1 VTKKAFGSVKRTAAR
16 ASRPGAVIHRQ
27 VRAGRSGVNN
37 EQPPPPS
44 SDGLSEVRSPLMV
57 SRARKFSVVCL
68 HPRRIYKLAR
78 PHAGAM
84 YSRRPAALTLPH
96 GGRLGAGIRCGMRA
110 EHAIIISCE
119 HSLLAGEACFE
130 TKVRIRRENPCTHD
144 MPHASIPAERGG
156 RMGVG
161 GELKKKARI
170 TTKARYTHLWRH
182 SEPLS

>member
-1 VTKKAFGSVKRTAAR
+1 MRLKRDLSHARVWRRCQRTSVQSFLGGAGIQATYICARVVILWIGICRMRRRESDKKAFGSVKRTAAR

-96 GGRLGAGIRCGMRA
+96 GGRPEAGIRCG
-110 EHAIIISCE
+110 
-119 HSLLAGEACFE
+119 
-130 TKVRIRRENPCTHD
+130 RRPAA
-144 MPHASIPAERGG
+144 HASRACYPHILRA
-156 RMGVG
+156 
-161 GELKKKARI
+161 
-170 TTKARYTHLWRH
+170 
-182 SEPLS
+182 